1 MTQLHKT
8 LAGAAGALTLLVSA
22 SVMAA
27 PHGRGCGDDGHGHGH
42 GKMRGEHMGGE
53 RGGPGAV
60 SAQHLQRMKMRLQI
74 TPQQEAAWTA
84 FATQA
89 TEQAAKMRGL
99 MAPPPAAGQDAAKPL
114 PAPERMARHT
124 ELMSQRL
131 AGMQAVNAAFKDLY
145 AQLTPE
151 QKALADQ
158 GMGRMQRGQRG
169 DGPQGDDGRRGHRH
183 G

>member
-1 MTQLHKT
+1 MTRLHKT

-27 PHGRGCGDDGHGHGH
+27 PHGGGCDGEGHGH
-42 GKMRGEHMGGE
+42 GKMRGERMGGE
-53 RGGPGAV
+53 RGGPGAM
-60 SAQHLQRMKMRLQI
+60 SAQHLERMKTRLKI
-74 TPQQEAAWTA
+74 TAQQEAAWTA

-89 TEQAAKMRGL
+89 TEQAAKMRSL
-99 MAPPPAAGQDAAKPL
+99 MPAPADRDAAKAL

-124 ELMSQRL
+124 EMMSRRL

-158 GMGRMQRGQRG
+158 GMGRMQGGPGGDGHRG
-169 DGPQGDDGRRGHRH
+169 DEGRRGHRH